1 MQTKLTEACSM
12 IKQLCD
18 KPSIEKELKRLG
30 YSDQDIPELI
40 KQLVPDAVAA
50 LDKMND
56 LLKRW
61 DNLKSK

>member
-1 MQTKLTEACSM
+1 M